1 MKKHVLA
8 VIVLW
13 SLSYSLNAQTL
24 NLKHFIEKAL
34 INSPLL
40 QKQRNNNK
48 IIVLNLKQFNA
59 IYKSPKISI
68 NSTILFAPI
77 ISKDGLNNKLELTS
91 KGSTNYVGY
100 DLGISNGGQ
109 YQAIT
114 SVTQPLFT
122 TKQYNVQKNKVLLTK
137 SKNENIVAL
146 TQAELKQLV
155 THQYIL
161 CIKAQEQSDNTQRII
176 KVIQTQLAQMKPLVK
191 LGIYKFSDL
200 KLLEIELQNWQIA
213 YKRSNTDYLTNFN
226 ALNLL
231 SGIEDTKLFTLEN
244 LQLSLN
250 LSPKKTSIFFKQYS
264 LDSLSINTE
273 QKISELK
280 YLPQISA
287 FGDAGLNA
295 TYNTPSFD
303 RLGFSIGLSLN
314 WNLFDGHQKQLKR
327 AQNKIRLANI
337 IIDKK
342 YFKNQNSIRKN
353 SILSEIESLNGQMLL
368 LDSQLK
374 KYNDLLNLYKVEIK
388 HSLIS
393 VLELKTVI
401 NDIAIKK
408 QEKTNTLMLKEIL
421 INSYNYWNN

>member
-109 YQAIT
+109 YQVIT

-122 TKQYNVQKNKVLLTK
+122 AKQYNVQKNKVLLTK

-264 LDSLSINTE
+264 LGSLSINTA

-295 TYNTPSFD
+295 TYTPSFD

-353 SILSEIESLNGQMLL
+353 NILSEIESLNGQMLL